1 MPFARTC
8 IQMNK
13 EAIESLLI
21 HVIGTDVIVNEVRPI
36 GGGNT
41 SRAFAVKS
49 SQGNFFIKTNRAG
62 LVDMFEKEVKN
73 LELLRKV
80 LPSNT
85 PEVVGYGTIDHV
97 SYFILKLIEPGRR
110 VADFW
115 SDFGRTLSEL
125 HRVTG
130 NTFGLEYDNY
140 IGSLPQSN
148 KQNSNWVDF
157 FVNERIWPQAKKAE
171 KVLGT
176 EIVGMISKLS
186 DRLPDL
192 LTQSRPTLL
201 HGDLW
206 SGNFTLNQA
215 GTVCLVDP
223 ATYYGNREIEIAFT
237 KLFGGFEDEFY
248 AAYSEVLPL
257 DKGFFDTRADIYNLY
272 PLLVHVNLFGGWYVA
287 SVRETLKR
295 FV

>member
-1 MPFARTC
+1 
-8 IQMNK
+8 MNK
-13 EAIESLLI
+13 ETIESLLI
-21 HVIGTDVIVNEVRPI
+21 QVAGTDVKVNEVRPI

-41 SRAFAVKS
+41 SRAFAVKTTS
-49 SQGNFFIKTNRAG
+49 GNFFIKTNRAG
-62 LVDMFEKEVKN
+62 LIDMFEKEAKN
-73 LELLRKV
+73 LELLRHI
-80 LPSNT
+80 LPNNT
-85 PEVVGYGTIDHV
+85 PEVVGFGTIDHI
-97 SYFILKLIEPGRR
+97 SYFILKLIEPGKR

-115 SDFGRTLSEL
+115 ADFGRTLSEL
-125 HRVTG
+125 HKVNG
-130 NTFGLEYDNY
+130 ITFGLDYDNY

-148 KQNSNWVDF
+148 KQNVNWVDF
-157 FVNERIWPQAKKAE
+157 FLEQRIIPQAKKAE
-171 KVLGT
+171 KVLGSD
-176 EIVGMISKLS
+176 IMSMIDKLGN
-186 DRLPDL
+186 RLPDL
-192 LTQSRPTLL
+192 LTQSRPSLL

-206 SGNFTLNQA
+206 SGNFTLNQK

-248 AAYSEVLPL
+248 DAYNEVMPL

>member
-1 MPFARTC
+1 MHHARKC

-13 EAIESLLI
+13 ETIESLLV

-80 LPSNT
+80 LPANT
-85 PEVVGYGTIDHV
+85 PEVVGFGTSDHV
-97 SYFILKLIEPGRR
+97 SYFIQKLIEPGKR

-115 SDFGRTLSEL
+115 ADFGRTLAEL
-125 HRVTG
+125 HKVPG
-130 NTFGLEYDNY
+130 AVFGLEYDNY

-148 KQNSNWVDF
+148 KENSNWVDF

-248 AAYSEVLPL
+248 TAYSEVQPL

>member
-1 MPFARTC
+1 
-8 IQMNK
+8 MNK
-13 EAIESLLI
+13 ETIESLLI
-21 HVIGTDVIVNEVRPI
+21 QVAGTDVKVNEVRPI

-49 SQGNFFIKTNRAG
+49 SNGNFFIKTNRAG

-73 LELLRKV
+73 LELLRNV
-80 LPSNT
+80 LPDNT
-85 PEVVGYGTIDHV
+85 PEVVGFGTIDHI
-97 SYFILKLIEPGRR
+97 SYFILKLIEPGKR

-115 SDFGRTLSEL
+115 ADFGRTLAIL
-125 HRVTG
+125 HKVTST
-130 NTFGLEYDNY
+130 TFGLEYDNY

-148 KQNSNWVDF
+148 KQNNNWVDF
-157 FVNERIWPQAKKAE
+157 FIEERILPQAKKAE
-171 KVLGT
+171 KVLGP
-176 EIVGMISKLS
+176 EIMVMIEKLGN
-186 DRLPDL
+186 RLPDL

-206 SGNFTLNQA
+206 SGNFTLNQS

-248 AAYSEVLPL
+248 QAYNEILPL
-257 DKGFFDTRADIYNLY
+257 DKGFYDTRMDIYNLY

>member
-1 MPFARTC
+1 
-8 IQMNK
+8 MNK
-13 EAIESLLI
+13 ETIESLLI
-21 HVIGTDVIVNEVRPI
+21 QVTGADVKVNEVRPI

-41 SRAFAVKS
+41 SRAFAIKS
-49 SQGNFFIKTNRAG
+49 TQGNFFIKTNRAG

-80 LPSNT
+80 LPNNT
-85 PEVVGYGTIDHV
+85 PEVVGFGTIDHI
-97 SYFILKLIEPGRR
+97 SYFILKLIEPGKR
-110 VADFW
+110 VAYFW
-115 SDFGRTLSEL
+115 ADFGRTLSEL
-125 HRVTG
+125 HKITST
-130 NTFGLEYDNY
+130 TFGLEYDNY

-157 FVNERIWPQAKKAE
+157 FLNERIMPQAKKAE
-171 KVLGT
+171 RVLGP
-176 EIVGMISKLS
+176 EIMVMVEKLGN
-186 DRLPDL
+186 RLPDL

-206 SGNFTLNQA
+206 SGNFTLNQK

-248 AAYSEVLPL
+248 DAYNEILPL

-295 FV
+295 FI